1 MKASI
6 GIVALALVCSGE
18 AFAQSQQDAAAVCT
32 AAERHYA
39 AIRAG
44 DMDAILEHHAPE
56 FTFFTSDGGL
66 LWTFRSLDQQRTEF
80 QEMDPSIASKTY
92 IRHCSAQVYG
102 NTGIATYYLVGSVTS
117 GGKTTSG
124 TWRVTE
130 VWVKQGN
137 EWKEAHHHESPLL
150 DSVRP

>member
-6 GIVALALVCSGE
+6 GIVGLALVCSGQ
-18 AFAQSQQDAAAVCT
+18 AFAQSQQDAAAVC
-32 AAERHYA
+32 AVAERHYA

-44 DMDAILEHHAPE
+44 DINTILQQHLPE

-80 QEMDPSIASKTY
+80 QEVSFTSKTH

-117 GGKTTSG
+117 GGNTASG

-150 DSVRP
+150 GSVRP

>member
-1 MKASI
+1 MRATI

-18 AFAQSQQDAAAVCT
+18 AFAQSQQDAAAVC
-32 AAERHYA
+32 AIAERHYA
-39 AIRAG
+39 SIRAA
-44 DMDAILEHHAPE
+44 DLNAIVQQHLPE

-80 QEMDPSIASKTY
+80 QEVDPSFASKTY
-92 IRHCSAQVYG
+92 IRHCSAKVYG

-117 GGKTTSG
+117 GGQPTNG

-137 EWKEAHHHESPLL
+137 EWKEAHHHESPLVS
-150 DSVRP
+150 SVWP

>member
-6 GIVALALVCSGE
+6 GVVALMLVCSGG
-18 AFAQSQQDAAAVCT
+18 AVAQSQQDAAAVC
-32 AAERHYA
+32 AVAERHYA

-44 DMDAILEHHAPE
+44 DTNLILQQHLPE

-66 LWTFRSLDQQRTEF
+66 LWTFRSIDQQRAEF
-80 QEMDPSIASKTY
+80 QDDPTFASKTY

-150 DSVRP
+150 GPARP